1 MGKRDAQLV
10 TQALYTLGDAREAIE
25 SGRRDAALDALDEA
39 KGVLSSVEHAPGVSV
54 AAAGERLG
62 VSEPTIRSWVKR
74 GALRAVPK
82 SSPVQIEPESLHR
95 VSRALAELRER
106 GQDRDWLQAVV
117 DELHDRE
124 TRQSDELRKGIS
136 QLKRGQLEPA

>member
-10 TQALYTLGDAREAIE
+10 TQALYTLSDARQR
-25 SGRRDAALDALDEA
+25 SNGQRDAALDALDEA
-39 KGVLSSVEHAPGVSV
+39 KGALSRSTRPGVSV

-82 SSPVQIEPESLHR
+82 ASPMQIDPESLHR
-95 VSRALAELRER
+95 VSRALSELRER

-124 TRQSDELRKGIS
+124 ARQSDALRKGIS
-136 QLKRGQLEPA
+136 KRKRGQLEPA